1 MRDDL
6 GNRMKENYENRTRFS
21 LPRRSYT
28 IIRIDGKAFHT
39 YTKGLTRPF
48 DWGLIDDMN
57 ATAAYLC
64 KNIMGAKLAYVQS
77 DEISI
82 VITDFD
88 DISTQAWF
96 DNNLQKMCSVAASM
110 ATSEFNRLRTER
122 FLKNKFNLGIEKIT
136 PTWFENL
143 SKLKHAEFDARVFQI
158 PQKVE
163 VLNYLIW
170 RQQDATRNS
179 IASVAQS
186 LYSPKELNGKNS
198 NEQQE
203 MIFQKGVNWN
213 DYDFRKKRGGVITK
227 VQTGGLGDNC
237 LNYQTEICDKVCD
250 ECQKPL
256 RTKWKLVETP
266 IFTQDREFLENL
278 IPNNF

>member
-6 GNRMKENYENRTRFS
+6 GNRMKENYENRTRIS

-28 IIRIDGKAFHT
+28 VIRIDGKAFHT
-39 YTKGLTRPF
+39 YTKGLSRPF
-48 DWGLIDDMN
+48 DHGLIDDMN
-57 ATAAYLC
+57 NTAAYLC

-82 VITDFD
+82 VITDFE

-110 ATSEFNRLRTER
+110 ATSEFNRLRLMR
-122 FLKNKFNLGIEKIT
+122 GLLPMSVYDIRQFRM
-136 PTWFENL
+136 
-143 SKLKHAEFDARVFQI
+143 AEFDARVFQI

-186 LYSPKELNGKNS
+186 LYSSKELNGKNG
-198 NEQQE
+198 NDQQE
-203 MIFQKGVNWN
+203 MIFQKGINWN
-213 DYDFRKKRGGVITK
+213 DYDFREKRGGVITK
-227 VQTGGLGDNC
+227 VQVEITQGDV
-237 LNYQTEICDKVCD
+237 TF
-250 ECQKPL
+250 P
-256 RTKWKLVETP
+256 RSKWKLVETP
-266 IFTQDREFLENL
+266 IFTQDRKFLENL

>member
-6 GNRMKENYENRTRFS
+6 GNRMKENYENRTRIS

-28 IIRIDGKAFHT
+28 VIRIDGKAFHT
-39 YTKGLTRPF
+39 YTKGLNRPF
-48 DWGLIDDMN
+48 DQGLIDDMN
-57 ATAAYLC
+57 LTASYLC

-82 VITDFD
+82 VLTDFD

-110 ATSEFNRLRTER
+110 ATSEFNRLRLMR
-122 FLKNKFNLGIEKIT
+122 ACNDIMGDYG
-136 PTWFENL
+136 ENL
-143 SKLKHAEFDARVFQI
+143 LTENEIRKFKMAEFDARVFQI

-170 RQQDATRNS
+170 RQQDAVRNS

-186 LYSPKELNGKNS
+186 LYSPKELNGKNG
-198 NEQQE
+198 NQQQE
-203 MIFQKGVNWN
+203 MIFQKGINWN
-213 DYDFRKKRGGVITK
+213 DYDFREKRGGVITK
-227 VQTGGLGDNC
+227 VQVEITQGDV
-237 LNYQTEICDKVCD
+237 TF
-250 ECQKPL
+250 P
-256 RTKWKLVETP
+256 RSKWKLVETP
-266 IFTQDREFLENL
+266 TFTQDREFLENL